1 MPKAAPTEVV
11 THRIEFQES
20 ERKMLEQVLGAKA
33 FKDVA
38 TPIVDLMKDV
48 SGMVVLL
55 SILAALG
62 ITGAAFTFI
71 AVGGLDDMGDL
82 FDQFLTQR
90 QQAIAELGITTA
102 LGPASIFWSLF
113 TGRLIPPED
122 LFGER
127 ENLEAA
133 VADFAD
139 NPLGSIP
146 GFGENP
152 GPIPSST
159 TLTTLLTQ
167 ILLGNMPGT
176 QTSTST
182 VVESVGGR
190 PDRPQT
196 PDGLD

>member
-1 MPKAAPTEVV
+1 MPKAPPTEVI

-20 ERKMLEQVLGAKA
+20 ERKMLENLVGAKA
-33 FKDVA
+33 FKDIA
-38 TPIVDLMKDV
+38 EPIVDLMKDV
-48 SGMVVLL
+48 SGMVVFL

-62 ITGAAFTFI
+62 ITGAAFTFVV
-71 AVGGLDDMGDL
+71 AGGLDDMGDL

-90 QQAIAELGITTA
+90 QQAIIELGVDA
-102 LGPASIFWSLF
+102 VLPLPFSILLNLF
-113 TGRLIPPED
+113 TGRTTEGVAN
-122 LFGER
+122 FGQD
-127 ENLEAA
+127 
-133 VADFAD
+133 VADVVD
-139 NPLGSIP
+139 DPLGSIP
-146 GFGENP
+146 GFGGVP
-152 GPIPSST
+152 GTVPSTT

-176 QTSTST
+176 QTTTST

>member
-20 ERKMLEQVLGAKA
+20 ERRMLEQLSGAKA
-33 FKDVA
+33 FKDIA
-38 TPIVDLMKDV
+38 EPIVDLMKDV
-48 SGMVVLL
+48 SGMIVFL

-62 ITGAAFTFI
+62 ITGAAFTFVL
-71 AVGGLDDMGDL
+71 AGGVDDMGEL
-82 FDQFLTQR
+82 FEQFLSQR
-90 QQAIAELGITTA
+90 QQAIIELGVDA
-102 LGPASIFWSLF
+102 VLPMPFGLLLSLF
-113 TGRLIPPED
+113 TGRY
-122 LFGER
+122 
-127 ENLEAA
+127 N
-133 VADFAD
+133 ADWPSDFQEEVSSVVD
-139 NPLGSIP
+139 DPLGSIP
-146 GFGENP
+146 GFGGEP
-152 GPIPSST
+152 GSVPSST